1 VRSFWSITVV
11 CLTVTSLFIGVIG
24 AGVTLAAEPTATPTG
39 TFDVSS
45 GPPTGY
51 SNASTPDEPVLLRQA
66 ALGAFESNAQQA
78 FGNVQHRRLVDREV
92 LRLAPSFRAQPGA
105 ALDLVLT
112 QSTAPTRQ
120 DIRAATRFAEL
131 RSREGAQEYDLPA
144 GQDFGAVIV
153 YARETDA
160 IFAIA
165 RLDSKPTCSDVPG
178 RGGLSL
184 LEPAT
189 APTTC
194 LSINTI
200 EQINITGTPP
210 KELDIDAYRLV
221 VKGDVDNP
229 LSLSYEDLKK
239 LPPTSDV
246 SLLICSGV
254 FADVAEWTGVPLST
268 LLEQAKLKPDWKT
281 IRLESVDGYFSLLD
295 RDKFKPEDVILAYQV
310 NGDPLPVIHGF
321 PVRVTIKG
329 EYGSKW
335 VKWLG
340 SVQVLNK

>member
-1 VRSFWSITVV
+1 VRRFWSIMLV
-11 CLTVTSLFIGVIG
+11 CLFDLGLCAGMLWPG
-24 AGVTLAAEPTATPTG
+24 AALAAEPTPTPTSV
-39 TFDVSS
+39 FDVSA

-66 ALGAFESNAQQA
+66 ALGAFEADVQQA

-92 LRLAPSFRAQPGA
+92 LRLAPNFKVQPGP

-112 QSTAPTRQ
+112 QSATPSRQ
-120 DIRAATRFAEL
+120 DIRAATRLAEL
-131 RSREGAQEYDLPA
+131 KSREGAQEYDLPT
-144 GQDFGAVIV
+144 GQDFGAVV
-153 YARETDA
+153 LYAREKDLV
-160 IFAIA
+160 FAIA
-165 RLDSKPTCSDVPG
+165 HLEPKPVCSEVPN
-178 RGGLSL
+178 RGSLAL

-189 APTTC
+189 APTSC
-194 LSINTI
+194 LGINTI
-200 EQINITGTPP
+200 EQLNLTGTPP
-210 KELDIDAYRLV
+210 KDFDINAYRLV
-221 VKGDVDNP
+221 VKGEVDNP

-239 LPPTSDV
+239 LPAISDV

-254 FADVAEWTGVPLST
+254 FADVAEWTGVSLSNV
-268 LLEQAKLKPDWKT
+268 LEQAKLKPDWKT

-295 RDKFKPEDVILAYQV
+295 RDKFKPEDVLLAYQV
-310 NGDPLPVIHGF
+310 NGEPLPVLHGF
-321 PVRVTIKG
+321 PLRLALKG